1 MTQNI
6 SILKNKK
13 RRKKKMEQEKGK
25 ENKKIK

>member
-6 SILKNKK
+6 AILKNKK